1 MREVL
6 QLLRSEVERVPV
18 VGPLLD
24 ELLRQ
29 VDAGM
34 EHQFIAVVDL
44 PDGILLDVPV
54 LVAGLSQ
61 QNERSSHLLQHLP
74 DLLLAQ
80 HNVRFLPRQEVL
92 MKRNPLLEDIGF
104 VGVDEHR
111 ADVALHEN
119 FLGQPSA
126 RVDYQ
131 IFCLVFLGGRHES
144 LPSVGEER
152 RGDFSLLEVES
163 LEGAVYHRCCCL

>member
-74 DLLLAQ
+74 DLLRQILY
-80 HNVRFLPRQEVL
+80 LPRG
-92 MKRNPLLEDIGF
+92 GF
-104 VGVDEHR
+104 
-111 ADVALHEN
+111 
-119 FLGQPSA
+119 S
-126 RVDYQ
+126 
-131 IFCLVFLGGRHES
+131 
-144 LPSVGEER
+144 
-152 RGDFSLLEVES
+152 
-163 LEGAVYHRCCCL
+163 